1 MSAVM
6 RVPWENRL
14 AKLIRKPGG
23 VRLNDAVRQ
32 AEENL
37 KSVQDSCLEALDGY
51 LAEIE
56 RLHAEG
62 GAKPSDAA
70 KASIY
75 QLSNDIH
82 GLAGVF
88 GMGDLGH
95 AAFSLCELVDRLRA
109 ADRWSAASVEVHL
122 SALRL
127 LRQIG
132 GMDHGDI
139 LEGLHRVVARVPRP
153 AEG

>member
-14 AKLIRKPGG
+14 AKLVRKPGG
-23 VRLNDAVRQ
+23 VKLNEAVLQ

-51 LAEIE
+51 LAETE
-56 RLHAEG
+56 RLHVEG
-62 GAKPSDAA
+62 GAKPSEEA
-70 KASIY
+70 KESIY
-75 QLSNDIH
+75 QLANDIH
-82 GLAGVF
+82 GMAGVF
-88 GMGDLGH
+88 GLGDLGD

-109 ADRWSAASVEVHL
+109 AGRWNAASVEVHL

-127 LRQIG
+127 LRVPG
-132 GMDHGDI
+132 EGHADM
-139 LEGLHRVVARVPRP
+139 LEGLRRVVARIPRQ

>member
-14 AKLIRKPGG
+14 AKMIREPGG
-23 VRLNDAVRQ
+23 VKLNEAVRQ

-56 RLHAEG
+56 RLHREG
-62 GAKPSDAA
+62 GAKPSEAA

-75 QLSNDIH
+75 QLANDIH
-82 GLAGVF
+82 GMAGVF
-88 GMGDLGH
+88 GLGDLGR
-95 AAFSLCELVDRLRA
+95 AAFSLCELVDRLCA
-109 ADRWSAASVEVHL
+109 AGRWNAASVEVHL

-127 LRQIG
+127 LRQPG
-132 GMDHGDI
+132 GDHGDM
-139 LEGLHRVVARVPRP
+139 LEGLRRVVARVPRQ
-153 AEG
+153 AES

>member
-23 VRLNDAVRQ
+23 VKLNEAVRQ

-56 RLHAEG
+56 RLHVEG
-62 GAKPSDAA
+62 GSKPSEAA
-70 KASIY
+70 KESIY
-75 QLSNDIH
+75 QLANDIH
-82 GLAGVF
+82 GMAGVF
-88 GMGDLGH
+88 GLGDLGD

-109 ADRWSAASVEVHL
+109 AGRWNAASVEVHL

-127 LRQIG
+127 LRLPG
-132 GMDHGDI
+132 GDHGDMI
-139 LEGLHRVVARVPRP
+139 EGLRRVVARVPRK
-153 AEG
+153 AET